1 MLAVVLASLLPISS
15 HAATITW
22 SGAGT
27 DWYTAAD
34 WLGGTIPAGADIAEF
49 NLVSGTQPNIGTAT
63 AASVGALWSATG
75 VGQTE
80 VIGVTGA
87 GTLTIAGN
95 LTTNGNNNAGIVV
108 DNAGNYGLTINA
120 PLTVSNNTSFLV
132 NNASQLLIHGGLT
145 ITAAKTLTLGGNNAS
160 GYILIDS
167 AIAATT
173 GAVTVNTLGTV
184 TLSSNNAYTGITTL
198 LSGTLVATNSANALG
213 LGTLTLSGG
222 VLDLTNASGSNL
234 NFGRN
239 TTVNANTTIISDV
252 TSSGAGNTYTL
263 GTLAI
268 GAQDLNIRAGGNTT
282 STAGVTFGTTTIS
295 ASGATFDVGAG
306 ANLTL
311 NTLTGAFNFWKQNA
325 GTLTLNSISGTRA
338 TGATYVTGGVL
349 VLGGTGNGT
358 TVDSLGSAAA
368 PTISLFNGTTLDI
381 ATGIAAAS
389 SVAAHPTTVYG
400 SATILSDAN
409 TASTAGFTQ
418 TLGTLTILGADTLTI
433 GKGSNIGSGTAVVAF
448 GAATMNANTTFSV
461 GSGAQLTLNST
472 LANGGFT
479 PTFSGAG
486 NSTVTGIISGGGGL
500 TMNGTGLLTLTAANT
515 YTGVN
520 AISSGTV
527 TLGNVASLGSTATA
541 VLNMT
546 GGTLNVAGVGSTLLS
561 LNGNSSSSIISSGA
575 ATLTIN
581 PTANTTG
588 SFGGNIGTGA
598 TALAV
603 TVNGVGAMTLSG
615 NNPYTGI
622 TTLTAGQLNINS
634 NTAIGTNTFTLTTG
648 IIDNTSS
655 SDVTLTN
662 NNNVTLGGNFT
673 FGGSGNLSFGTGTL
687 TSAAT
692 PKTLNLMGTGGK
704 ALTFGTWNNNIASAV
719 TNIYTMPGSNS
730 TVNFGKFISTSTATV
745 GTIAGNANI
754 TITGGIQPVAA
765 GGGITYSNAGTL
777 TLSGV
782 SNYTGATTL
791 NAGTFILENNTASG
805 SMASTSTLTLGGGAL
820 VYHGASAGSNQTLGA
835 VTLAV
840 GGASSVQVIGGS
852 SGSTTLTLGTI
863 SAAVL
868 NNSTINFS
876 TAGTGAN
883 IANATPLT
891 SGLIT
896 NSVANARGG
905 AYTFTSGGSVSNGVI
920 TGGNTTFATITGG
933 NIAGLTGQTTTLP
946 TTGVTGNTTNYLVTG
961 NNTALTGATTIY
973 SLQLNPTSG
982 AQTISLGGQILTIAS
997 GGLLYSGNSGAI
1009 VGSSVNDGTLK
1020 SSTATNSDLIIH
1032 NFGTGGL
1039 TLNSV
1044 IGNGTGTSVVTFD
1057 GPGTTTVLGTNTY
1070 SGITVAG
1077 GGAVINISADAG
1089 LGAVATG
1096 AALTLNNA
1104 TLQAGATFALDNSNG
1119 TGTNPRAITLGAGG
1133 GTFDTQGY
1141 TLTVSGVISSA
1152 SAGAGSLTK
1161 IGSGTLNLV
1170 GANTYTGGFTN
1181 IQNGTLIIGTKTGAT
1196 VGNLPASTMV
1206 VLGSGANSGVL
1217 QLGDASNAAPV
1228 TVAGLF
1234 TQGSGANNA
1243 IVGGFAT
1250 GTSTLTFG
1258 GSLLTPSTFAG
1269 TLGGST
1275 TASKNLALTITGGAL
1290 TLSGN
1295 NTYNGITTMSTAAGV
1310 LNINSN
1316 TAIGSG
1322 TLALNFATA
1331 VIDNTSG
1338 SPVTMTNNN
1347 NVSTSTGFV
1356 FGGANNLSFG
1366 TGALS
1371 TTVAATPISVWG
1383 SSTLTFGGL
1392 TNNVA
1397 AGAALTLT
1405 VNGSTGT
1412 LSLGGFNM
1420 QGITG
1425 SAITDTI
1432 AGNGNVNITGPITP
1446 GSFNAGNN
1454 LSYTGSGILTL
1465 SGSNTYTGLT
1475 TENGTGILKFGAGG
1489 SLNSASSLTLTAG
1502 ALDFGGQS
1510 ISITTFTAT
1519 AGLVTSSASN
1529 GSITSTAIAAAN
1541 AANFGGSLSA
1551 NLSMAT
1557 GALASALSGNFYN
1570 TGSITLNN
1578 NATAANAFTVSGAS
1592 VAPIGNITF
1601 NANGPGAFTISA
1613 ASLNPTGTITNS
1625 GTGAGVTTISGVIGT
1640 NVTSVTQNS
1649 ATSMLAL
1656 TGADLAT
1663 NGKFIISSG
1672 TLQVG
1677 STAALG
1683 TFPVIWDGGTFAT
1696 NVAALTIPQ
1705 LLSVSGGVGASNV
1718 YLASTNVL
1726 TIGDAN
1732 NLNTTINGVVSGPG
1746 GLTLGGN
1753 GTLTLAGTTTYTGA
1767 TTIATGTLNINGVV
1781 SGNTAIALSNGGLIL
1796 SGSGALSGG
1805 TLTVTGGTVSEL
1817 ADYALSGSAGLTI
1830 NSGTFNYLMS
1840 RPHNNT
1846 GTTTLTSGTIT
1857 VTNAAAIANTPLAL
1871 NGGTLALRSDANATY
1886 GTPSVTVGGATTIDV
1901 NQLTPGNNNNTL
1913 SVGLINLGA
1922 FTLNVTGGNGYSLV
1936 AGILNVTGN
1945 ATLNPT
1951 TANMTFTSGTVA
1963 TGATLT
1969 LGGIYSGTLSSV
1981 SGLGGVT
1988 FNNALGTLAI
1998 TGTSNTYAG
2007 LTTLTTGILQ
2017 LSNTGALAASSG
2029 LTVAGGTLA
2038 LRNDAASPTF
2048 TTGASNYTVSANAGI
2063 DVNQL
2068 TTGSNSNFNIGTL
2081 NLGTAQLNVTGGN
2094 GDYLTVAGLNVTN
2107 SGILN
2112 PTTANI
2118 IITSGTVATGK
2129 TLTYSGL
2136 YSGTI
2141 SNISGAG
2148 GVVINTP
2155 ANTWAITGTSNTY
2168 AGATQL
2174 TAGVLQLSNT
2184 GALATTSGFTLSGG
2198 TLQLRSDIVSGTFSM
2213 GTGNVTANT
2222 TTASTIDVNQATGAG
2237 VNNVLTIPAL
2247 TLSLANITV
2256 SVTGGNGYSLAIPTL
2271 TLTASG
2277 NIAPTTAA
2285 VNIGTAA
2292 ISTFTLGLQGSTT
2305 GTIGAITGGAGLV
2318 TINAPTGTW
2327 TLTGTNTYTGA
2338 TTVTAGLVNVTGSFG
2353 NTAIA
2358 VNGGTLSL
2366 QKAGAVYQNTVN
2378 VGANGTLVETVAN
2391 ALTNTAAL
2399 TNSGVTILSVA
2410 NNYTGNT
2417 TLTSGTLLVTNVGG
2431 FSSSAQLNLNGGVL
2445 QLRSDSPASFTTSAT
2460 SVGGNA
2466 TIDVNQLSSGSNQ
2479 QLSIGAVSLGAFA
2492 LTTTG
2497 GNGYSLS
2504 TGALTLTASGT
2515 LAPNSAAMNVAS
2527 ASIAANTLT
2536 LGGTG
2541 TGTIGSIVG
2550 TTAALTKNTAATWT
2564 LTGADSYG
2572 GATTVSAGALILS
2585 GSISTGATYT
2595 PSITVSANGRL
2606 SETVA
2611 NAISGTTALTS
2622 NGGVI
2627 NLSQANNF
2635 TGATTLSNGTLI
2647 LSNSNAIAS
2656 SAVVVSG
2663 SWGTVLALRADTSG
2677 TFNTTNLTMTGTPA
2691 TLTID
2696 VGRATS
2702 SGTGSVLSLAATST
2716 GMITLNSNSNISVT
2730 GAKDYTLA
2738 LPALYVVSGIAGVN
2752 PASANMTIAS
2762 GTIATTGTLRLGGG
2776 SVTGTST
2783 IGAISGAG
2791 MVAVDYVTSPIQNTS
2806 FYIPSSNT
2814 WVLSG
2819 LNTNTGGTYIGAST
2833 TGTTLVTG
2841 SLGNGFVINNSSWG
2855 ATLSLRNANAVGTN
2869 TITISGALSNLTEGA
2884 TNAITGNAALT
2895 ISGAGA
2901 LAILNYA
2908 NNYSGATIVSAGALQ
2923 LSNANA
2929 IASSGL
2935 TLSATGIVQLR
2946 NDSPTTFNTTTLT
2959 LNGGTVDVGA
2969 VSTSGSNKTLSLIG
2983 TTTGT
2988 TNVGGAVSFTGNN
3001 GDSLA
3006 LGPIN
3011 VTAASTLTPISA
3023 GVSIASGT
3031 IGSYA
3036 LTLAGSNTGTIGAIT
3051 GTTGSVTVNAPGGNW
3066 TLTGTNTY
3074 TGATTVTN
3082 GTANITG
3089 MMGNTAVNA
3098 NGGTLVLGGSGAINQ
3113 NTLTVGGG
3121 LVTETAANGL
3131 AGTAALTLNSGTV
3144 ILNYANNTTGATS
3157 LSAGV
3162 LQLSNTGALAGSALA
3177 LNGGLLQLRSD
3188 VSGTF
3193 ATASISTGGPTTID
3207 VNQAASGSGVQLSL
3221 GALTNAGQII
3231 TSTGGN
3237 GYSLGIGAVTLTVA
3251 GSIFNPTTANMNI
3264 ASIGGAAQN
3273 LTLSGSTTGNTLGS
3287 LNNSTGTL
3295 TKSGPST
3302 WTLTGSNAA
3311 TGGITVNAGTL
3322 QFSGANGATAT
3333 TTLTLA
3339 GGTLILDNTTAA
3351 GGNNN
3356 ARIADTVQFNLSGGN
3371 VLYKGSDAG
3380 NSTETFGVTQVNP
3393 GYSTFTVSYNGT
3405 GTAILSGSSFT
3416 RPTGSNNGT
3425 ALVNGVN
3432 LGLDSTSSAS
3442 VARFKLVTTP
3452 TLVGTTAA
3460 LSTGLNSAVQNTS
3473 IVPFLLGES
3482 AAGAGT
3488 QTGTANTFL
3497 TYNATTGLRPLDP
3510 TTEFTHAS
3518 IVAGNNIYIDTA
3530 TTASTTASINSLVI
3544 NGGDLALGSGAALT
3558 DASGAILFVTGNSIK
3573 QGPSTTGTLAF
3584 GASEALVTVNTGIS
3598 GTISAPITGANGL
3611 TKSGSGTLVLA
3622 GANIYTGQTI
3632 ISAGTLQLGAANS
3645 LLTTGTLNVS
3655 AANTVF
3661 DLNGYNQTLG
3671 SVLNNIATAFITNSG
3686 AAATLTVG
3694 NGSKFAGGNLTGNL
3708 SLVWNQGATAEN
3720 DTLTSVTNTGNIT
3733 LNANGA
3739 GTIALTGVFNN
3750 TGNIYNSGVG
3760 TAVVTATSSGAGNN
3774 LAGIYQNSTNSLLK
3788 LGGTFGANAG
3798 LTINSGTVQASAGL
3812 TTGTNGLLTVNN
3824 SGVFDMNNQTVNS
3837 GLLSGA
3843 STTGT
3848 ITNTGAA
3855 VKTLTVSGTTTANFA
3870 GVLAGKT
3877 NLAVISGTQILSG
3890 VNTYTGTTW
3899 VGANTPT
3906 GTVLQINGASA
3917 MNTSTGLTLGSGVIV
3932 ALRGDTSA
3940 TYLNGPTGFSTNSI
3954 TATVDV
3960 NQLTSSGS
3968 NQTLSLGN
3976 LTGGN
3981 MVGLNITGGNGYTLG
3996 LGSVSVGTN
4005 GISINPLT
4013 ASVSIASLTWT
4024 VGNNASINASAN
4036 TNNFIGPVNAV
4047 NANGF
4052 SKTGAGALTLTGAY
4066 SGSTALSI
4074 TGGTFIVGGTGGTI
4088 TGGAYTY
4095 PNINLSGGTLSL
4107 QRANAV
4113 SSANILLTV
4122 NGVLTENVDNAI
4134 SGTSALTVNGNGQVY
4149 LTNNNNN
4156 TGATNLAS
4164 GLLQLSS
4171 SNAIGSSSS
4180 LTLTSGI
4187 LRLRNDSNTT
4197 FVTPTTTIGGNL
4209 IIDVNQTTT
4218 GHTGNTLTIG
4228 NVSIGAFTLTTVGA
4242 NGYAL
4247 TMGTVTQ
4254 TGAVTYTANAGIN
4267 IAAITGA
4274 TFGVTVGG
4282 GANSTI
4288 GNITTTTGAVTKNG
4302 AGTLTLNG
4310 AASTFTGA
4318 ITINGGILNATTASL
4333 NGSNAT
4339 NGITICSE
4347 GILQAAAAST
4357 GTISKAITL
4366 TGIGTF
4372 DLNGSATTLAT
4383 GTISAGTFVVMDS
4396 GATPGTLTLSATNLF
4411 TSLYL
4416 LGGTTNAATANIN
4429 AANSTI
4435 TFNGGTLQA
4444 ASGGIIAAKAVTLG
4458 NLGGVFDTN
4467 GNASSITGVISGPGA
4482 LTKIGSAALTL
4493 SGANVAFG
4501 GGITI
4506 NNGTVTAGVITSAFG
4521 QGNVTFGT
4529 SNTPTLDLGGFA
4541 ETIGLLSGASTNGI
4555 VQDTGAPA
4563 ALTLTGTGTASFAGQ
4578 INNGTGP
4585 LALTKS
4591 GPGTQILNG
4600 VVSNGYGGTTTINGG
4615 VLKLDFTNM
4624 GTPTNLISGTT
4635 PLTMNGGTLSILGKA
4650 SATTSQSVASLN
4662 ASAGED
4668 SIVLAPS
4675 SGTVTLTISS
4685 ATVTLTGGA
4694 TVNFDTSAG
4703 TPSTALV
4710 AWNPTLTNGLIGTTA
4725 QGGQYTITDNTGTG
4739 FATVLGGNI
4748 VKLSATATLGASS
4761 NVATTNFNTTPTDA
4775 SYTSGTLTLTNAA
4788 HALNTL
4794 TIASGSGGTLDL
4806 GGNITTLNTQ
4816 ALLMTGT
4823 GNYAIT
4829 DGTLGAAATN
4839 LYIHQF
4845 GTGTLSVGANISSG
4859 ASILTKDGTGTL
4871 VLTASNSYSGG
4882 TYLLGGVT
4890 QISSASNLGA
4900 GGAVQLYGGTLE
4912 VTSAGFDLGRF
4923 LNAKNAGGTLQVDSG
4938 TLTLGSGI
4946 FLDSKAYLTIQGA
4959 GNLNIT
4965 GLVSDTGVGGGLIFA
4980 SSYTGVTTLS
4990 AANGG
4995 ITGGIILNGGTV
5007 IATNY
5012 TNALGN
5018 STLVNGL
5025 QMNGGTL
5032 VLSNTSGTGLTFGRN
5047 VAVGGNTQIVSDVLA
5062 GTGTTGNTYI
5072 FGTLAIGNNTLTVTG
5087 GTNVT
5092 SGVAGVNFLN
5102 TTLTGANSTL
5112 NIQNPVNGGTTLVS
5126 LNDVIGTGTLTLTGN
5141 GNFTQRVAQ
5150 TNWIGTSGLTLDS
5163 NYTGLATLSGN
5174 NTFTGGLTI
5183 KSGTLA
5189 IGTGTTGAAGVA
5201 TTLGE
5206 GTVYLGDTTGSA
5218 HNAALLMPINFVGS
5232 TIANDIVVQ
5241 AGNAGQA
5248 VIGGTIPLAIAAQQT
5263 LSTFTYSGQITLN
5276 KNLVLSPHNSMTM
5289 NVNYLTGTAGIIVSA
5304 SGLGVSSSGQSYG
5317 IGAGS
5322 VVLSNPNTYQG
5333 DTKVFAGVLTLS
5345 SGLSITDMTSWLG
5358 TSTNAVVLGDTT
5370 GNQAARINF
5379 TPSATATV
5387 FNRNFTTQA
5396 GSGGIA
5402 NIEGS
5407 ASMSFSGN
5415 ITLNKTI
5422 YLSGGSSG
5430 NHVFT
5435 GIISDAP
5442 GAIGGMTVATTSLQ
5456 ASLPSL
5462 SNVTLAGNNTYDGGT
5477 IVGVGTVTG
5486 TSAGAFGLGNVQ
5498 VEMGT
5503 VRLTA
5508 PNNLAANKTVHVS
5521 SLGVISLVTA
5531 TFTQANLQQIID
5543 NTSSGGLA
5551 IGGITYSTSLDM
5563 SQLGN
5568 GMMSLGSESAS
5579 ATYSGTSLGANSDGN
5594 YRIGPCAFNQGN
5606 SLTVT
5611 NGVFVDGTNG
5621 GNTHAQLIVGA
5632 PSGLIGYYRVGTN
5645 PAGYVVL
5652 TGTNTYSGGTTIN
5665 SNSQVK
5671 ATQATVA
5678 GASPIGSGPL
5688 TLNNAQLT
5696 LLNNGTSTVTTSVGA
5711 LNFGGNSQ
5719 ISLYGVQGGINTLS
5733 VGQINRAS
5741 GGALII
5747 GTPTGQTGNLG
5758 TNVRLMTSGTLALAS
5773 TTAGSGVVD
5782 TNGAGT
5788 ANAVMVAPY
5797 LSDYN
5802 GNFLSYNATTGFN
5815 PIISS
5820 VITMDNAQPN
5830 SIVKLGQGGVSS
5842 VLSAS
5847 GTVAGLMLGSG
5858 NILNSSNN
5866 DVTIT
5871 VTSGGVNLVSGNYD
5885 DINVLSQ
5892 TIGSVGATGH
5902 VNLDFNGQ
5910 EGVFISN
5917 RNDANGNMLAV
5928 YNNIMN
5934 TGGNGISFTGNGQL
5948 TLSSTTSSFTGTI
5961 TLSGRMDS
5969 TQGCMLKVS
5978 NDLQLGGVG
5987 AALNNGLTLNGAG
6000 LAVQAT
6006 MALNPNR
6013 TLTIGTAGGYIV
6025 LDGLPGTTYA
6035 LSTNLNVQGVV
6046 TGTGAVFGINAS
6058 TAIGSELVSSTLTLS
6073 NTGNNFLAPIVVGEG
6088 FTGRVNLAFSDD
6100 RQLGNA
6106 ANTVTLMGGNSI
6118 LQYTGTTSTSSNR
6131 NIIFGD
6137 TGGGI
6142 EVLNNVTLTENGPIS
6157 GSGVFNKNGNGTLA
6171 LTASSSYVGSVIVN
6185 AGILNASNNYALGAS
6200 DAVVTGSTGV
6210 SGDKVYVESTGELDL
6225 QNNIALGGA
6234 GGKTLYVSGT
6244 GVGGGGALVNL
6255 NGNNSNAGQVI
6266 LQGDT
6271 AISTAA
6277 GTSLTLSGAVSG
6289 SAALTKTGAGTL
6301 LLGANNSYSGNTTV
6315 TGGTLNLSNS
6325 LALQNSTLT
6334 TGGFGLVFDQSVS
6347 SHAFTFGGLS
6357 GSGTLSLTDNGGN
6370 AVTLSVPANYTY
6382 SGVFSGLGSLI
6393 TSGTGTLTLTS
6404 ASTFSGNTTVS
6415 SGTLNLSNGQALQ
6428 NSTVTTSG
6436 GSVVFD
6442 QSVSS
6447 HAFTFGGLSGSSG
6460 LALTDNGG
6468 NAVALT
6474 VATSGSTL
6482 YTGTLSGLG
6491 GLTKSGAGT
6500 TTLTAANTYNG
6511 ATTVGSGVL
6520 SINNV
6525 AVGGAAQALG
6535 VNSTVNL
6542 GQAGTSSGI
6551 LQYTGGAATLDKN
6564 INALGNGSDTIQ
6576 NSGSGLLT
6584 LSGTLTKNGTVLAI
6598 KGSANGINVTG
6609 AIVGS
6614 NSGSDLVVDG
6624 GVTTLS
6630 GSNSYNGPTYI
6641 RNGAT
6646 LNANVAYALPTA
6658 NGRTAVVMDDTGS
6671 GSSTLAI
6678 AVNQTVASLTGSATS
6693 AVALGNHT
6701 LTLGTT
6707 SGSTTFSGVISG
6719 TGASLVKDSASTQI
6733 LAGANTFSGATTVSA
6748 GTLIANNTAATSS
6761 SGGALQS
6768 TSDITVTGG
6777 TVQVASSYQV
6787 NNTST
6792 TIHLNGGTFALS
6804 HIDSSTG
6811 TITEKVGALTLGVN
6825 SIIDMGTQSG
6835 GTVLT
6840 FAGLS
6845 SWASGQTLS
6854 IYNWTGTPNLGG
6866 GTDQIIFSDTT
6877 GISASQLSQVYFYA
6891 DAGSTPLGSGA
6902 MLYGSELTAVPE
6914 PSTYIGA
6921 VVLLGLIG
6929 WRERRRI
6936 SALLRQAGKAA

>member
-1 MLAVVLASLLPISS
+1 
-15 HAATITW
+15 
-22 SGAGT
+22 
-27 DWYTAAD
+27 
-34 WLGGTIPAGADIAEF
+34 
-49 NLVSGTQPNIGTAT
+49 
-63 AASVGALWSATG
+63 
-75 VGQTE
+75 
-80 VIGVTGA
+80 
-87 GTLTIAGN
+87 
-95 LTTNGNNNAGIVV
+95 
-108 DNAGNYGLTINA
+108 
-120 PLTVSNNTSFLV
+120 
-132 NNASQLLIHGGLT
+132 
-145 ITAAKTLTLGGNNAS
+145 
-160 GYILIDS
+160 
-167 AIAATT
+167 
-173 GAVTVNTLGTV
+173 
-184 TLSSNNAYTGITTL
+184 
-198 LSGTLVATNSANALG
+198 
-213 LGTLTLSGG
+213 
-222 VLDLTNASGSNL
+222 
-234 NFGRN
+234 
-239 TTVNANTTIISDV
+239 
-252 TSSGAGNTYTL
+252 
-263 GTLAI
+263 
-268 GAQDLNIRAGGNTT
+268 
-282 STAGVTFGTTTIS
+282 
-295 ASGATFDVGAG
+295 
-306 ANLTL
+306 
-311 NTLTGAFNFWKQNA
+311 
-325 GTLTLNSISGTRA
+325 
-338 TGATYVTGGVL
+338 
-349 VLGGTGNGT
+349 
-358 TVDSLGSAAA
+358 
-368 PTISLFNGTTLDI
+368 
-381 ATGIAAAS
+381 
-389 SVAAHPTTVYG
+389 
-400 SATILSDAN
+400 
-409 TASTAGFTQ
+409 
-418 TLGTLTILGADTLTI
+418 
-433 GKGSNIGSGTAVVAF
+433 
-448 GAATMNANTTFSV
+448 
-461 GSGAQLTLNST
+461 
-472 LANGGFT
+472 
-479 PTFSGAG
+479 
-486 NSTVTGIISGGGGL
+486 
-500 TMNGTGLLTLTAANT
+500 
-515 YTGVN
+515 
-520 AISSGTV
+520 
-527 TLGNVASLGSTATA
+527 
-541 VLNMT
+541 
-546 GGTLNVAGVGSTLLS
+546 
-561 LNGNSSSSIISSGA
+561 
-575 ATLTIN
+575 
-581 PTANTTG
+581 
-588 SFGGNIGTGA
+588 
-598 TALAV
+598 
-603 TVNGVGAMTLSG
+603 
-615 NNPYTGI
+615 
-622 TTLTAGQLNINS
+622 
-634 NTAIGTNTFTLTTG
+634 
-648 IIDNTSS
+648 
-655 SDVTLTN
+655 
-662 NNNVTLGGNFT
+662 
-673 FGGSGNLSFGTGTL
+673 
-687 TSAAT
+687 
-692 PKTLNLMGTGGK
+692 
-704 ALTFGTWNNNIASAV
+704 
-719 TNIYTMPGSNS
+719 
-730 TVNFGKFISTSTATV
+730 
-745 GTIAGNANI
+745 
-754 TITGGIQPVAA
+754 
-765 GGGITYSNAGTL
+765 
-777 TLSGV
+777 
-782 SNYTGATTL
+782 
-791 NAGTFILENNTASG
+791 
-805 SMASTSTLTLGGGAL
+805 
-820 VYHGASAGSNQTLGA
+820 
-835 VTLAV
+835 
-840 GGASSVQVIGGS
+840 
-852 SGSTTLTLGTI
+852 
-863 SAAVL
+863 
-868 NNSTINFS
+868 
-876 TAGTGAN
+876 
-883 IANATPLT
+883 
-891 SGLIT
+891 
-896 NSVANARGG
+896 
-905 AYTFTSGGSVSNGVI
+905 
-920 TGGNTTFATITGG
+920 
-933 NIAGLTGQTTTLP
+933 
-946 TTGVTGNTTNYLVTG
+946 
-961 NNTALTGATTIY
+961 
-973 SLQLNPTSG
+973 
-982 AQTISLGGQILTIAS
+982 
-997 GGLLYSGNSGAI
+997 
-1009 VGSSVNDGTLK
+1009 
-1020 SSTATNSDLIIH
+1020 
-1032 NFGTGGL
+1032 
-1039 TLNSV
+1039 
-1044 IGNGTGTSVVTFD
+1044 
-1057 GPGTTTVLGTNTY
+1057 
-1070 SGITVAG
+1070 
-1077 GGAVINISADAG
+1077 
-1089 LGAVATG
+1089 
-1096 AALTLNNA
+1096 
-1104 TLQAGATFALDNSNG
+1104 
-1119 TGTNPRAITLGAGG
+1119 
-1133 GTFDTQGY
+1133 
-1141 TLTVSGVISSA
+1141 
-1152 SAGAGSLTK
+1152 
-1161 IGSGTLNLV
+1161 
-1170 GANTYTGGFTN
+1170 
-1181 IQNGTLIIGTKTGAT
+1181 
-1196 VGNLPASTMV
+1196 
-1206 VLGSGANSGVL
+1206 
-1217 QLGDASNAAPV
+1217 
-1228 TVAGLF
+1228 
-1234 TQGSGANNA
+1234 
-1243 IVGGFAT
+1243 
-1250 GTSTLTFG
+1250 
-1258 GSLLTPSTFAG
+1258 
-1269 TLGGST
+1269 
-1275 TASKNLALTITGGAL
+1275 
-1290 TLSGN
+1290 
-1295 NTYNGITTMSTAAGV
+1295 
-1310 LNINSN
+1310 
-1316 TAIGSG
+1316 
-1322 TLALNFATA
+1322 
-1331 VIDNTSG
+1331 
-1338 SPVTMTNNN
+1338 
-1347 NVSTSTGFV
+1347 
-1356 FGGANNLSFG
+1356 
-1366 TGALS
+1366 
-1371 TTVAATPISVWG
+1371 
-1383 SSTLTFGGL
+1383 
-1392 TNNVA
+1392 
-1397 AGAALTLT
+1397 
-1405 VNGSTGT
+1405 
-1412 LSLGGFNM
+1412 
-1420 QGITG
+1420 
-1425 SAITDTI
+1425 
-1432 AGNGNVNITGPITP
+1432 
-1446 GSFNAGNN
+1446 
-1454 LSYTGSGILTL
+1454 
-1465 SGSNTYTGLT
+1465 
-1475 TENGTGILKFGAGG
+1475 
-1489 SLNSASSLTLTAG
+1489 
-1502 ALDFGGQS
+1502 
-1510 ISITTFTAT
+1510 
-1519 AGLVTSSASN
+1519 
-1529 GSITSTAIAAAN
+1529 
-1541 AANFGGSLSA
+1541 
-1551 NLSMAT
+1551 
-1557 GALASALSGNFYN
+1557 
-1570 TGSITLNN
+1570 
-1578 NATAANAFTVSGAS
+1578 
-1592 VAPIGNITF
+1592 
-1601 NANGPGAFTISA
+1601 
-1613 ASLNPTGTITNS
+1613 
-1625 GTGAGVTTISGVIGT
+1625 
-1640 NVTSVTQNS
+1640 
-1649 ATSMLAL
+1649 
-1656 TGADLAT
+1656 
-1663 NGKFIISSG
+1663 
-1672 TLQVG
+1672 
-1677 STAALG
+1677 
-1683 TFPVIWDGGTFAT
+1683 
-1696 NVAALTIPQ
+1696 
-1705 LLSVSGGVGASNV
+1705 
-1718 YLASTNVL
+1718 
-1726 TIGDAN
+1726 
-1732 NLNTTINGVVSGPG
+1732 
-1746 GLTLGGN
+1746 
-1753 GTLTLAGTTTYTGA
+1753 
-1767 TTIATGTLNINGVV
+1767 
-1781 SGNTAIALSNGGLIL
+1781 
-1796 SGSGALSGG
+1796 
-1805 TLTVTGGTVSEL
+1805 
-1817 ADYALSGSAGLTI
+1817 
-1830 NSGTFNYLMS
+1830 
-1840 RPHNNT
+1840 
-1846 GTTTLTSGTIT
+1846 
-1857 VTNAAAIANTPLAL
+1857 
-1871 NGGTLALRSDANATY
+1871 
-1886 GTPSVTVGGATTIDV
+1886 
-1901 NQLTPGNNNNTL
+1901 
-1913 SVGLINLGA
+1913 
-1922 FTLNVTGGNGYSLV
+1922 
-1936 AGILNVTGN
+1936 
-1945 ATLNPT
+1945 
-1951 TANMTFTSGTVA
+1951 
-1963 TGATLT
+1963 
-1969 LGGIYSGTLSSV
+1969 
-1981 SGLGGVT
+1981 
-1988 FNNALGTLAI
+1988 
-1998 TGTSNTYAG
+1998 
-2007 LTTLTTGILQ
+2007 
-2017 LSNTGALAASSG
+2017 
-2029 LTVAGGTLA
+2029 
-2038 LRNDAASPTF
+2038 
-2048 TTGASNYTVSANAGI
+2048 
-2063 DVNQL
+2063 
-2068 TTGSNSNFNIGTL
+2068 
-2081 NLGTAQLNVTGGN
+2081 
-2094 GDYLTVAGLNVTN
+2094 
-2107 SGILN
+2107 
-2112 PTTANI
+2112 
-2118 IITSGTVATGK
+2118 
-2129 TLTYSGL
+2129 
-2136 YSGTI
+2136 
-2141 SNISGAG
+2141 
-2148 GVVINTP
+2148 
-2155 ANTWAITGTSNTY
+2155 
-2168 AGATQL
+2168 
-2174 TAGVLQLSNT
+2174 
-2184 GALATTSGFTLSGG
+2184 
-2198 TLQLRSDIVSGTFSM
+2198 
-2213 GTGNVTANT
+2213 
-2222 TTASTIDVNQATGAG
+2222 
-2237 VNNVLTIPAL
+2237 
-2247 TLSLANITV
+2247 
-2256 SVTGGNGYSLAIPTL
+2256 
-2271 TLTASG
+2271 
-2277 NIAPTTAA
+2277 
-2285 VNIGTAA
+2285 
-2292 ISTFTLGLQGSTT
+2292 
-2305 GTIGAITGGAGLV
+2305 
-2318 TINAPTGTW
+2318 
-2327 TLTGTNTYTGA
+2327 
-2338 TTVTAGLVNVTGSFG
+2338 
-2353 NTAIA
+2353 
-2358 VNGGTLSL
+2358 
-2366 QKAGAVYQNTVN
+2366 
-2378 VGANGTLVETVAN
+2378 
-2391 ALTNTAAL
+2391 
-2399 TNSGVTILSVA
+2399 
-2410 NNYTGNT
+2410 
-2417 TLTSGTLLVTNVGG
+2417 
-2431 FSSSAQLNLNGGVL
+2431 
-2445 QLRSDSPASFTTSAT
+2445 
-2460 SVGGNA
+2460 VGGNA

-2504 TGALTLTASGT
+2504 TGALTLTVSGT

-2677 TFNTTNLTMTGTPA
+2677 TFNTTNLTMTSTPA

-2716 GMITLNSNSNISVT
+2716 GMITLNPYSNISVT

-2738 LPALYVVSGIAGVN
+2738 LPALYVVSGTAGVN

-3322 QFSGANGATAT
+3322 QFSGANGSTAT

-4650 SATTSQSVASLN
+4650 SATTSQTVASLN

-4668 SIVLAPS
+4668 SIVLNPNG
-4675 SGTVTLTISS
+4675 GTTTLTISS
-4685 ATVTLTGGA
+4685 ATVTVAAAA

-4725 QGGQYTITDNTGTG
+4725 QGGLYTITDNTGTG
-4739 FATVLGGNI
+4739 FATVVGGNI

-4871 VLTASNSYSGG
+4871 VLTASNNYSGG

-4900 GGAVQLYGGTLE
+4900 AGVAVQLYGGTLE
-4912 VTSAGFDLGRF
+4912 VTSAGFDLGRP
-4923 LNAKNAGGTLQVDSG
+4923 LNVKNAGGTLQVDSG
-4938 TLTLGSGI
+4938 TLT
-4946 FLDSKAYLTIQGA
+4946 DSVGVYLNNNAYLTIQGA
-4959 GNLNIT
+4959 GNLNLS
-4965 GLVSDTGVGGGLIFA
+4965 GGVFDASTGGGLIFA
-4980 SSYTGVTTLS
+4980 STYTGATTLNN
-4990 AANGG
+4990 NGNF
-4995 ITGGIILNGGTV
+4995 TGGLILNGGTV
-5007 IATNY
+5007 IATNSVS
-5012 TNALGN
+5012 ALGN
-5018 STLVNGL
+5018 GSQVNGL
-5025 QMNGGTL
+5025 QLNGGTL
-5032 VLSNTSGTGLTFGRN
+5032 VLSNTSGVGLTFGRN

-5092 SGVAGVNFLN
+5092 SGVAGVNFIN

-5218 HNAALLMPINFVGS
+5218 HNASLLMPINFVGS

-6301 LLGANNSYSGNTTV
+6301 LLGANNSYTGTTTISSGTLQV
-6315 TGGTLNLSNS
+6315 GTGGTTGS
-6325 LALQNSTLT
+6325 LGMGSVTNNGA
-6334 TGGFGLVFDQSVS
+6334 LVFNQSGTVVVS
-6347 SHAFTFGGLS
+6347 NTIGGSGSLFQS
-6357 GSGTLSLTDNGGN
+6357 GSGTLSLAAIN
-6370 AVTLSVPANYTY
+6370 PY
-6382 SGVFSGLGSLI
+6382 SGATSVRHGMRSVSINGALGSGTGAGVTVSNGATLQLNNVNFAQAEALNINGTGYNTAGALSAIGTSTYAGAITAQTNATIGVTTGNTLTLTGGVTKNGTTLTFSGGGTVNINGIGISGAAANSDLVVDASTLVLNVANSYNGPTTVQNNGTLKLGANNVLPSAPATAMTVQSGGVLDLAGHNDTVASLTVNTGSVI
-6393 TSGTGTLTLTS
+6393 SSSGTGTLTSNGAFTVNGTNNVIG
-6404 ASTFSGNTTVS
+6404 ATATVSGNATVNGS
-6415 SGTLNLSNGQALQ
+6415 ILVHGSIAGTVNVNNGGTLAGEG
-6428 NSTVTTSG
+6428 TVGATTLNAG
-6436 GSVVFD
+6436 G
-6442 QSVSS
+6442 
-6447 HAFTFGGLSGSSG
+6447 
-6460 LALTDNGG
+6460 
-6468 NAVALT
+6468 
-6474 VATSGSTL
+6474 TL
-6482 YTGTLSGLG
+6482 IPGTTTGTGTLTTGNLNPY
-6491 GLTKSGAGT
+6491 SGATASLAVSKLDT
-6500 TTLTAANTYNG
+6500 TTGGKVA
-6511 ATTVGSGVL
+6511 GSNFAQL
-6520 SINNV
+6520 NV
-6525 AVGGAAQALG
+6525 AG
-6535 VNSTVNL
+6535 
-6542 GQAGTSSGI
+6542 
-6551 LQYTGGAATLDKN
+6551 TLD
-6564 INALGNGSDTIQ
+6564 L
-6576 NSGSGLLT
+6576 
-6584 LSGTLTKNGTVLAI
+6584 
-6598 KGSANGINVTG
+6598 
-6609 AIVGS
+6609 
-6614 NSGSDLVVDG
+6614 
-6624 GVTTLS
+6624 
-6630 GSNSYNGPTYI
+6630 
-6641 RNGAT
+6641 
-6646 LNANVAYALPTA
+6646 
-6658 NGRTAVVMDDTGS
+6658 
-6671 GSSTLAI
+6671 
-6678 AVNQTVASLTGSATS
+6678 S
-6693 AVALGNHT
+6693 AVSSVISGGGITVTLQNVSGDTATFNPAIDQLWTNIVVSSVLNGLSSFTPSASNNWDQKQGQFAITDGMTGLALGNHFFLVADQT
-6701 LTLGTT
+6701 NANALDLLYL
-6707 SGSTTFSGVISG
+6707 
-6719 TGASLVKDSASTQI
+6719 AS
-6733 LAGANTFSGATTVSA
+6733 
-6748 GTLIANNTAATSS
+6748 
-6761 SGGALQS
+6761 
-6768 TSDITVTGG
+6768 
-6777 TVQVASSYQV
+6777 
-6787 NNTST
+6787 
-6792 TIHLNGGTFALS
+6792 
-6804 HIDSSTG
+6804 
-6811 TITEKVGALTLGVN
+6811 
-6825 SIIDMGTQSG
+6825 
-6835 GTVLT
+6835 
-6840 FAGLS
+6840 
-6845 SWASGQTLS
+6845 
-6854 IYNWTGTPNLGG
+6854 
-6866 GTDQIIFSDTT
+6866 
-6877 GISASQLSQVYFYA
+6877 
-6891 DAGSTPLGSGA
+6891 
-6902 MLYGSELTAVPE
+6902 VPE
-6914 PSTYIGA
+6914 PQTWALVAGG
-6921 VVLLGLIG
+6921 VGLLGFVQRL
-6929 WRERRRI
+6929 RRRI
-6936 SALLRQAGKAA
+6936 R